1 MNLLL
6 QQCTLPGHAG
16 PVDIA
21 ISGGT
26 IDAIAERIEPASG
39 AEVIDAA
46 GGLVTVPFVDPHFHL
61 DKTLS
66 RAALGA
72 NSAQEAFDRAREVK
86 VAFTVEDVEAR
97 AVATLERAV
106 AHGTGVMR
114 AQCDVDSFTG
124 LVSFEGV
131 MRAKERFRDLI
142 DVEVVAF
149 PQEGVVCDPPTLALL
164 DQALRSG
171 ASVVGG
177 LPEFEASVEDQR
189 EHIEA
194 IFALAEQ
201 HDRPIDMH
209 IDYMDDPALKTLEM
223 LADIT
228 IEHGYEGRVNA
239 DHCCALAVYP
249 DDEAKRVIDKLLTAG
264 IRIAVLPM
272 ANLQMLGGPKRT
284 PCNRGSSR
292 IAELLDAG
300 VPVAAGSDNMDD
312 IWYRFNRMDPVQ
324 TAFMAVHSGGL
335 RTDDEVLAGFE
346 MTNLRGYDVLG
357 RPRPTIAAG
366 EPASLVLFDRAS
378 VADVLRSEQ
387 GRRLSIR
394 EGRIVGRLEGTR
406 WAADAAAHAA

>member
-6 QQCTLPGHAG
+6 QQCTLAGHAG
-16 PVDIA
+16 PVDISIA
-21 ISGGT
+21 GT
-26 IDAIAERIEPASG
+26 TIEAIAERIEPAPG

-72 NSAQEAFDRAREVK
+72 DSAQEAFDRAREVK
-86 VAFTVEDVEAR
+86 VAFTVDDVEAR

-106 AHGTGVMR
+106 AHGTGVLR
-114 AQCDVDSFTG
+114 AQVDVDSFTG

-149 PQEGVVCDPPTLALL
+149 PQEGVVCDPPTLGLL
-164 DQALRSG
+164 DRALRSG
-171 ASVVGG
+171 ASIVGG

-201 HDRPIDMH
+201 HDCPIDMH

-228 IEHGYEGRVNA
+228 VEHGYEGRVNA

-249 DDEAKRVIDKLLTAG
+249 DDEAQRVIDKLLVAG
-264 IRIAVLPM
+264 MRVAVLPM
-272 ANLQMLGGPKRT
+272 ANLQMLGGSGRT
-284 PCNRGSSR
+284 PVNRGSSR

-300 VPVAAGSDNMDD
+300 VPVAAGSDNMND
-312 IWYRFNRMDPVQ
+312 IWYRFNRMDPVE
-324 TAFMAVHSGGL
+324 TAFLTVHSGGM
-335 RTDDEVLAGFE
+335 RTDEEVLAGFE
-346 MTNLRGYDVLG
+346 MTHLRGYDVLG
-357 RPRPTIAAG
+357 RERPRISAG
-366 EPASLVLFDRAS
+366 APANLVVFSGTS
-378 VADVLRSEQ
+378 VVEVLRNEP

-394 EGRIVGRLEGTR
+394 NGRVVGRIDGSQWTAGQSAV
-406 WAADAAAHAA
+406 A